1 MQYTCEQ
8 DIADMQSKYNELA
21 LAVGTSVFICLMFTI
36 SIRAQYQ
43 GGKIQM
49 IEWDVTTVTAG
60 DFTVEF
66 NIEQNY
72 YDEWK
77 KSYSDNSA
85 PALALKVQ
93 LKEEIEKN
101 LDDWVRNTE
110 AGKTA
115 LEELYGGK

>member
-1 MQYTCEQ
+1 MSQ
-8 DIADMQSKYNELA
+8 KYNELA

-66 NIEQNY
+66 NIEEYY

-77 KSYSDNSA
+77 NNYSGDLA
-85 PALALKVQ
+85 PALALKVH
-93 LKEEIEKN
+93 LKK
-101 LDDWVRNTE
+101 
-110 AGKTA
+110 
-115 LEELYGGK
+115 

>member
-1 MQYTCEQ
+1 
-8 DIADMQSKYNELA
+8 
-21 LAVGTSVFICLMFTI
+21 
-36 SIRAQYQ
+36 
-43 GGKIQM
+43 M

-66 NIEQNY
+66 NIEQYY

-77 KSYSDNSA
+77 KSYSENSA

-101 LDDWVRNTE
+101 LDDWVRNSE
-110 AGKTA
+110 AGKKA
-115 LEELYGGK
+115 LEDLYGKSDKKGKKKTSESMITR